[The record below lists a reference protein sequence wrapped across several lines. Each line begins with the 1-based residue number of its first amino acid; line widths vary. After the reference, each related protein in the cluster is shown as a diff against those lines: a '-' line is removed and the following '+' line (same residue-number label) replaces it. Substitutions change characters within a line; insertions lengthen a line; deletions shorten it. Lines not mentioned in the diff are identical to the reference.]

1 MLPRKNRLKA
11 KHIKGLYDRGLKS
24 RGQYGMLISQKDS
37 TVEEYEVSFVV
48 SKKIGN
54 AVQRHRMTRLL
65 REISRKNL
73 KEGINGYK
81 FVYVAFKYCNE
92 YEQLEKDF
100 NQQLQ
105 KSVSNT

>member
-37 TVEEYEVSFVV
+37 TVDEYEISFVV

-73 KEGINGYK
+73 KKGVNGYK
-81 FVYVAFKYCNE
+81 FVYVAFKYCND

-105 KSVSNT
+105 KSISNT